1 MEDWLASLSGKGT
14 ATGASNPMAVAELL
28 HNSPR
33 GQEWFYQRARQLL
46 DDHSLSTPAKL
57 QLINVLNRAATP
69 SAVALLADMCRTDLP
84 EDLKQAVRLALSQVE
99 TTIGTRDPFLKLL
112 PRF

>member
-1 MEDWLASLSGKGT
+1 MPDVSPGLSDSRARELMEDWLASLSGKGT

-46 DDHSLSTPAKL
+46 DDHSLSNSRKT
-57 QLINVLNRAATP
+57 
-69 SAVALLADMCRTDLP
+69 SADQR
-84 EDLKQAVRLALSQVE
+84 S
-99 TTIGTRDPFLKLL
+99 
-112 PRF
+112 